1 MAGFGGEDGKAGKST
16 KKPQL
21 NFQKWFNQAIY
32 SHKTGRLREAEAIY
46 KKMIT
51 AGTSDPA
58 VFCNLGILCKNSRR
72 IEEALEYYEQALN
85 FEPDDPQIHCNIG
98 NLDQGIGKLDQA
110 LQFTLRSLD

>member
-1 MAGFGGEDGKAGKST
+1 MAGFGGAADGKAGKST

-32 SHKTGRLREAEAIY
+32 SHKAGRLREAEVIY

-58 VFCNLGILCKNSRR
+58 VFCNLGILCKNSGR
-72 IEEALEYYEQALN
+72 IDEALEHYEQALEEDHSEA
-85 FEPDDPQIHCNIG
+85 FII
-98 NLDQGIGKLDQA
+98 KA
-110 LQFTLRSLD
+110 SSRTSLIDLPNN